1 MMNAPVVKKRMSF
14 WLMAVLVL
22 ALSGAAYGGETVLQL
37 RTVEVPGMIVDD
49 SICAESGFTPNVRL
63 YAHVWSQQTR
73 AADGM
78 VVNDQIRDIGLA
90 RACVQITDF
99 TFSPFVNPARFYI
112 RFDLES
118 GVFTGLGSCTI
129 MSNNIPEPGLIL
141 AGCNLTLGERSDGV
155 SRPVGSAVSSSVFNP
170 FQRPGYNTGSFW
182 TLRMY

>member
-1 MMNAPVVKKRMSF
+1 MMNAAAVKKLCF
-14 WLMAVLVL
+14 WGMAVLIL
-22 ALSGAAYGGETVLQL
+22 ALSHVAYGGETVLQL

-73 AADGM
+73 ASDGT

-99 TFSPFVNPARFYI
+99 TFSPFINPARFYI
-112 RFDLES
+112 RFDLEN
-118 GVFTGLGSCTI
+118 GVFTGLGTCTV

-141 AGCNLTLGERSDGV
+141 AGCNLTLTGWSGGV
-155 SRPVGSAVSSSVFNP
+155 STPMGSAVSSSVFNP